1 MNICGHLTISL
12 ASRRAL
18 GVTMHCFP
26 QVFTAAGSAIN
37 LCALDMCKAF
47 DEVDHYTLWIKLM
60 DHSVPLIFLHRCIGI
75 VLCSAVVW
83 WENVFS
89 AEYC

>member
-47 DEVDHYTLWIKLM
+47 DEVDHYTL
-60 DHSVPLIFLHRCIGI
+60 
-75 VLCSAVVW
+75 
-83 WENVFS
+83 
-89 AEYC
+89 